1 MIANLCDIYG
11 KTFIGRHKLTFHLEK
26 LYKFINIH
34 IFCRT
39 SIEALI
45 FSELFTDCLLNDNS
59 E

>member
-45 FSELFTDCLLNDNS
+45 FSELFTDCLL
-59 E
+59 

>member
-39 SIEALI
+39 SIETLI
-45 FSELFTDCLLNDNS
+45 LTKSLTIASFKEASE
-59 E
+59 

>member
-45 FSELFTDCLLNDNS
+45 FSELFNNCLL
-59 E
+59 